1 MIKQEAN
8 SLRDLIILG
17 VIHEGEREGGRGFF
31 LTKDQIYVA
40 ISNAFY
46 RRMKH
51 NKDHKLTKRI
61 M

>member
-17 VIHEGEREGGRGFF
+17 VIHEREGGRGFF

-40 ISNAFY
+40 ISKAFY

-51 NKDHKLTKRI
+51 NKDQKLTKRI